1 MITSM
6 SNALITGFPGFLSKN
21 IIKELRKQGKY
32 SNIYV
37 LVLPFQVQK
46 AQDVIEEIYLDG
58 HTDQQIKVIKG
69 DITLLNAGLNDE
81 TLNMLKQEV
90 NDVWHL
96 AAIYDLAVPKDIAW
110 KVNVE
115 GTKLFNELVLKLT
128 NLRRYMYF
136 STAYVA
142 GKREGKLLETELIKP
157 AGFKNHYE
165 ETKYEAEVLV
175 EQLKKRV
182 PVTIVRP
189 GIVRGHSI
197 TGETIKFD
205 GPYFFMNMINNL
217 KLLPIIP
224 YLGKS
229 MSFINVVPSDYITKA
244 SIYCC
249 FDEEAEGMTI
259 HLTDPNPYPVEEV
272 YRAFV
277 KEITGKY
284 PKGRLPL
291 GLAKAS
297 VSLSP
302 IRKFLQ
308 VEKETLDYLTWNSSF
323 DTTNAEQIL
332 AKGNI
337 SCPDFIES
345 VPSMVRF
352 YNKHKDNP
360 AYHIPIN

>member
-1 MITSM
+1 MITNM

-21 IIKELRKQGKY
+21 IIKELRHQNRY
-32 SNIYV
+32 SAIYV
-37 LVLPFQVQK
+37 LVLPNLVQK
-46 AQDVIEEIYLDG
+46 AEQVISEIYEDG
-58 HTDQQIKVIKG
+58 ITNQSIIVVKG
-69 DITLLNAGLNDE
+69 DITLSNAGLDNE
-81 TLNMLKQEV
+81 TINNLKQEI

-96 AAIYDLAVPKDIAW
+96 AAIYDLAVPKEIAW

-115 GTKLFNELVLKLT
+115 GTKLFNELVLKLP
-128 NLRRYMYF
+128 NIKRYMYF

-157 AGFKNHYE
+157 PGFKNHYE

-175 EQLKKRV
+175 NNLKSQL
-182 PVTIVRP
+182 PLTIIRP

-205 GPYFFMNMINNL
+205 GPYFFINMINRL
-217 KLLPIIP
+217 KRLPIIP

-229 MSFINVVPSDYITKA
+229 TSFINVVPSDYITKA

-249 FDEEAEGMTI
+249 FDEEAEGKTI
-259 HLTDPNPYPVEEV
+259 HLTDPKPYPVEEV

-277 KEITGKY
+277 REVTGKY
-284 PKGRLPL
+284 PKGRIPL
-291 GLAKAS
+291 ALAKGS
-297 VSLSP
+297 VSLLP

-323 DTTNAEQIL
+323 DTTNAEKIL
-332 AKGNI
+332 RKGEIN
-337 SCPDFIES
+337 CPDFIDS
-345 VPSMVRF
+345 IPSMVRF
-352 YNKHKDNP
+352 YNKHKDDP
-360 AYHIPIN
+360 TYHISIK